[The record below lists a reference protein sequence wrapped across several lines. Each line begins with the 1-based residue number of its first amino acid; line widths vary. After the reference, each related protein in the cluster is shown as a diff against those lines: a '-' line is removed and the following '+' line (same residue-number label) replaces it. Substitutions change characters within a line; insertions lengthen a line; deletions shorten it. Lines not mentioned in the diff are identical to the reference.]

1 MKRPLAWPA
10 LLFIAGIMLG
20 DLAPVRFGL
29 WLGAGLALAVG
40 AGALLL
46 SQVRGAHL
54 STRSAVVLLSA
65 AIITAGAAAVTLRTQ
80 IVGPNDLRSVVGAE
94 PRIVSV
100 RGRIVEAP
108 YQRFY
113 DDRSRTL
120 TKVKADQLRFDKT
133 EEWLGVAGTIA
144 VVSRGDP
151 PEHLWPGQHV
161 EITGVL
167 SQPESALAPGLFDYR
182 AYLQLLGIHYHL
194 RADGPQDWQVLG
206 SRSPPAGT
214 RFNTWA
220 KRTLAR
226 GLPHDEALQLLWAMT
241 LGWKTALNGEVSE
254 PFMRSGTLHVFAISG
269 LHVAMIAAI
278 FAGILRA
285 CLVPRRICGIVV
297 IAVTWFYTY
306 ATDWQPSAVRSAVM
320 ASVFMGSWVIIR
332 PPDVYNS
339 LATAALIILVCD
351 PQQLFQAGFQLSFA
365 VVLGLILVSD
375 SVKARLRIIGQ
386 GDPLVPWDVRPRW
399 QRWTIKGATYVTG
412 MAITSAAA
420 FLASIPLIAHYFH
433 LLTPVSLIANLLVVP
448 MSGGALASNL
458 VSLLCGAWAPG
469 LAEIFNHGAW
479 FWMKAMLWV
488 SEWTARWPG
497 AAWHVS
503 APGPFVTALYYVVLV
518 ALCAGWF
525 GKTRFRRYL
534 VAGIVIL
541 AVLTAIDAGKRL
553 TATTLTIVPLGAGH
567 AVYLDAPAG
576 RPNTLIDCG
585 HERPGKITLKPFLQ
599 SRGVNSLAQFALTH
613 GDANHVGGFETVVDY
628 FAPQQVIVPAVRF
641 SSPFYRKAIRTAEQR
656 SLRPIEVAT
665 GAYCGGWIVLHPAAD
680 DRFPQADDK
689 ALVLTRMFKNGTRVL
704 LLGDLGPAGQKTLAE
719 RARVRADI
727 VVTSMPSES
736 EPLLDSLLDKI
747 QPRIIVV
754 ADAIYPS
761 DARARPALRER
772 LAKRAAT
779 VFYTSERGAIT
790 IDLDS
795 SPARVVPTRE
805 PKVSELEP
813 TSPPQSSSEE

>member
-10 LLFIAGIMLG
+10 LLFIAGIVLG
-20 DLAPVRFGL
+20 DLAPVRFAL
-29 WLGAGLALAVG
+29 WLGAGLVLAVG
-40 AGALLL
+40 AGVFVL
-46 SQVRGAHL
+46 SRARGARP
-54 STRSAVVLLSA
+54 SISAVVLLSV
-65 AIITAGAAAVTLRTQ
+65 AIVTAGAAAVTLRTQ
-80 IVGPNDLRSVVGAE
+80 IVSPNDLRTVVGAE

-100 RGRIVEAP
+100 HGRIAEAP

-120 TKVKADQLRFDKT
+120 TKVNVDQLRFDKT
-133 EEWLGVAGTIA
+133 DEWLGVAGTIA

-151 PEHLWPGQHV
+151 PEHLWPGQDV

-167 SQPESALAPGLFDYR
+167 SQPESAVAPGLFDYR
-182 AYLQLLGIHYHL
+182 AYLELLGIHYHL
-194 RADGPQDWQVLG
+194 RADGAQDWRVLG

-320 ASVFMGSWVIIR
+320 ATVFMGSWVIIR

-375 SVKARLRIIGQ
+375 SAKARLRMIGQ

-412 MAITSAAA
+412 MAITSTAA

-488 SEWTARWPG
+488 SAWTARWPG

-525 GKTRFRRYL
+525 ARTRFRAYL
-534 VAGIVIL
+534 IAGVTIL
-541 AVLTAIDAGKRL
+541 AVLTVNDVRKRF
-553 TATTLTIVPLGAGH
+553 TATTLTVLPLGAGH
-567 AVYLDAPAG
+567 AVYLDPPANL
-576 RPNTLIDCG
+576 PNTLIDCG
-585 HERPGKITLKPFLQ
+585 HERPSIITLKPFLQ
-599 SRGVNSLAQFALTH
+599 SRGVNSLTHFALTH
-613 GDANHVGGFETVVDY
+613 GDANHVGGFQTVLNY
-628 FAPQQVIVPAVRF
+628 AAPKQIVTSPARF
-641 SSPFYRKAIRTAEQR
+641 RSPFYRRAIEAIQQRFIPIVQLAAGSHFAEW
-656 SLRPIEVAT
+656 T
-665 GAYCGGWIVLHPAAD
+665 VLYPTPED
-680 DRFPQADDK
+680 NPPQADDR
-689 ALVLTRMFKNGTRVL
+689 ALVLAATFSGTRML
-704 LLGDLGPAGQKTLAE
+704 LLGDLGPLGQKALVDRGTD
-719 RARVRADI
+719 VRADI
-727 VVTSMPSES
+727 VVASMPQRS
-736 EPLLDSLLDKI
+736 EPLLDPLLDRI
-747 QPRIIVV
+747 QPRVIVL
-754 ADAIYPS
+754 ADATYPS
-761 DARARPALRER
+761 DARARPALRQR

-795 SPARVVPTRE
+795 TPAKVIPTRE
-805 PKVSELEP
+805 ATVSEPEP
-813 TSPPQSSSEE
+813 IAPPQSSSEE